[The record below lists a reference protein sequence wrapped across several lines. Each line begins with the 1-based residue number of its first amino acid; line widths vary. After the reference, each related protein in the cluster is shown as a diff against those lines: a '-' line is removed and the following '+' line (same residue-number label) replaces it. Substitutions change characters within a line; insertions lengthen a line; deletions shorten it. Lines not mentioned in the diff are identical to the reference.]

1 LAAGGLTWLAG
12 YVLARNPR
20 SLESARGRVAGG
32 DPQTASAPYQF
43 WAQHVMMTAAD
54 NGAAGEGSLRL
65 VQALSAVS
73 TQREFDSALRGL
85 RDAVAQNIDFNFGLA
100 THVRTHHELKDE
112 L

>member
-1 LAAGGLTWLAG
+1 MNCCFQTIFSSFFS
-12 YVLARNPR
+12 YVEFEVIENFFQ
-20 SLESARGRVAGG
+20 EIV
-32 DPQTASAPYQF
+32 
-43 WAQHVMMTAAD
+43 WV
-54 NGAAGEGSLRL
+54 E

>member
-1 LAAGGLTWLAG
+1 MLLHLLLGHLQYIAL
-12 YVLARNPR
+12 
-20 SLESARGRVAGG
+20 
-32 DPQTASAPYQF
+32 Q
-43 WAQHVMMTAAD
+43 
-54 NGAAGEGSLRL
+54 L